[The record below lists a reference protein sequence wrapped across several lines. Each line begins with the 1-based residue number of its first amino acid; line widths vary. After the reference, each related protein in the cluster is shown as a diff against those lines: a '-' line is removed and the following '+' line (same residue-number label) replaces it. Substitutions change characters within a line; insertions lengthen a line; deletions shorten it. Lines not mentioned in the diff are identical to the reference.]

1 MEKLFFIDYKKLD
14 DADLFKIDNPIL
26 RVLRRYSLYISDYE
40 NNELTEAIFI
50 RLGWS
55 NRYKDTIFSFFRTIC
70 VVLEFYSK
78 ICKCKLNNGAEMIFY
93 HDNNSLKYKI
103 DNIENDRYQYKKSL
117 LYEKATEEGQTLK
130 KVMDNIFRD
139 NLIFPLLKE
148 IAELTDSLSN
158 FTPHPGY
165 PFNQAKGLSN
175 DVLDSLNLMVDKI
188 QACVDEGKELQ
199 YGNEPNKTVKL
210 EQLKEWHSWFKN
222 NQSVY
227 CLDGFYEITDDG
239 NLKGVKL
246 FENQSLN
253 NVFPKDKKE
262 IIQYL
267 QNMKELLYK
276 RGKAMNKS
284 IR

>member
-26 RVLRRYSLYISDYE
+26 RVLRRYSLCISDYE

-103 DNIENDRYQYKKSL
+103 DNIEKDRYQYKKSL
-117 LYEKATEEGQTLK
+117 LYKKATEEGQTLK

-139 NLIFPLLKE
+139 NLIFTLLKE

-199 YGNEPNKTVKL
+199 YGNEPNKIVKL

-253 NVFPKDKKE
+253 NVFPKDEKE

-267 QNMKELLYK
+267 QSMKELLYK

>member
-103 DNIENDRYQYKKSL
+103 DNIEKDRYQYKKSL

-188 QACVDEGKELQ
+188 QACVDEGKELK

>member
-1 MEKLFFIDYKKLD
+1 LEKLFFIDYKKLD

-103 DNIENDRYQYKKSL
+103 DNIEKDRYQYKKSL

>member
-103 DNIENDRYQYKKSL
+103 DNIEKDRYQYKKSL

-139 NLIFPLLKE
+139 NLIFTLLKE

-199 YGNEPNKTVKL
+199 YGNEPNKIVKL

-253 NVFPKDKKE
+253 NVFPKDEKE

>member
-103 DNIENDRYQYKKSL
+103 DNIEKDRYQYKKSL

-199 YGNEPNKTVKL
+199 YGNEPNKIVKL

>member
-14 DADLFKIDNPIL
+14 GADLFKIDNPIL
-26 RVLRRYSLYISDYE
+26 RSLKRYSLDISDYE
-40 NNELTEAIFI
+40 NNKLTEAIFI

>member
-103 DNIENDRYQYKKSL
+103 DNIEKDGYQYKKSL
-117 LYEKATEEGQTLK
+117 LYKKATEEGQTLK

-199 YGNEPNKTVKL
+199 YGNEPNKIVKL

>member
-103 DNIENDRYQYKKSL
+103 DNIEKDRYQYKKSL

>member
-14 DADLFKIDNPIL
+14 DANLFKIDNPIL
-26 RVLRRYSLYISDYE
+26 RALKRYSLDISDYE

-70 VVLEFYSK
+70 VVVEFSSK
-78 ICKCKLNNGAEMIFY
+78 ICECKLDRGADIIFY
-93 HDNNSLKYKI
+93 YDNNSLKYKI
-103 DNIENDRYQYKKSL
+103 NGKESIKYQYKKAL

-130 KVMDNIFRD
+130 KVMDNIFED
-139 NLIFPLLKE
+139 DLIFPLLKE

-188 QACVDEGKELQ
+188 QACVDNGVELQ
-199 YGNEPNKTVKL
+199 YGNQPYETVKL
-210 EQLKEWHSWFKN
+210 EQLKEWHTWFIK

-227 CLDGFYEITDDG
+227 CLDGFYKITENG
-239 NLKGVKL
+239 RLEGVKL
-246 FENQSLN
+246 FDGQSLN
-253 NVFPKDKKE
+253 NVFPKDKEE
-262 IIQYL
+262 IRQYL
-267 QNMKELLYK
+267 CNMKKLLYK
-276 RGKAMNKS
+276 RGNAMNKS

>member
-103 DNIENDRYQYKKSL
+103 DNIEKDRYQYKKSL

-188 QACVDEGKELQ
+188 QACVDEGKELK

-253 NVFPKDKKE
+253 NVFPKEKKE